1 MAEMGHTVC
10 VRGLPADMEQE
21 RLEDKLLIHFLRER
35 NGGGEI
41 SSIRIKATD
50 PCAII
55 TFEDSR
61 VVDHR
66 FLEVDGKM
74 YELSLSFPW
83 QESLHLNKVIRDMS
97 VTIDCNYLPL
107 GEETIKTITENFPG
121 LDIHYIKPQ
130 RLCTIK
136 GSYSEVSDLVS
147 HLKELLVDFEPPNEE
162 VNAARKPSKAMQAH
176 LLKEEQ
182 NAEEL
187 KGKETGTRQ
196 KQEQG
201 IQGTMK
207 YTELGM
213 SLPGYEQY
221 RTAKITYSIPD
232 GIQGEEHPNP
242 GLPFEGGVFEA
253 YLPLTSKGQ
262 GFLQCLEKAFKQGF
276 TFTVCPNNSTGR
288 AKITWSRIPHKTIIT
303 GGKSGNGYPDTA
315 YLKDL
320 AEALRTCGIEC
331 VVAHQFPA

>member
-1 MAEMGHTVC
+1 MQTMVHSVFQKMAEMGHTVC

-61 VVDHR
+61 VALNVYSCR
-66 FLEVDGKM
+66 PQFLEVDGKM

-162 VNAARKPSKAMQAH
+162 DLQVSESPVDKNKTMVVLQGSEASK
-176 LLKEEQ
+176 
-182 NAEEL
+182 
-187 KGKETGTRQ
+187 
-196 KQEQG
+196 
-201 IQGTMK
+201 
-207 YTELGM
+207 
-213 SLPGYEQY
+213 
-221 RTAKITYSIPD
+221 
-232 GIQGEEHPNP
+232 EEHPNP

-320 AEALRTCGIEC
+320 AEALRTCGIEN
-331 VVAHQFPA
+331 AYSSYNH